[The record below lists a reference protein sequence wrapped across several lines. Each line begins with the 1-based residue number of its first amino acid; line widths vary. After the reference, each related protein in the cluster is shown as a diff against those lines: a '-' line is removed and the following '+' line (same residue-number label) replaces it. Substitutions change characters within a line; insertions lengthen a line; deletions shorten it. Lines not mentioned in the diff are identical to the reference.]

1 MFENSFLS
9 IQNNHQ
15 FQWVDLISK
24 LQSLFTAAT
33 LEGGGAEIADTSCL
47 ADVGDTFREARSIQH
62 QITGN
67 VTDNNYQR
75 SLLVGQSTILE
86 IDRLRK
92 KFEVRMRE
100 SNNCYILWHECKL
113 LNSWA
118 NL

>member
-1 MFENSFLS
+1 MPRVKFENSFLI
-9 IQNNHQ
+9 IQINHQ
-15 FQWVDLISK
+15 SQWSDLISK
-24 LQSLFTAAT
+24 LQSLSAAAT

-67 VTDNNYQR
+67 ATENNYQR
-75 SLLVGQSTILE
+75 SILAGQATILE

-100 SNNCYILWHECKL
+100 S
-113 LNSWA
+113 ST
-118 NL
+118 

>member
-1 MFENSFLS
+1 MS

-24 LQSLFTAAT
+24 LQSLMFTAAT
-33 LEGGGAEIADTSCL
+33 LEGGGAEITDTSCL

-100 SNNCYILWHECKL
+100 SNNC
-113 LNSWA
+113 
-118 NL
+118 

>member
-1 MFENSFLS
+1 MS

-24 LQSLFTAAT
+24 LQFLSTAAT

-92 KFEVRMRE
+92 KFEASILE
-100 SNNCYILWHECKL
+100 SNDC
-113 LNSWA
+113 
-118 NL
+118 